1 MKAKINIGDKVR
13 LNDEYGTTAIVERIT
28 GDCLTVKC
36 QNGYNFWS
44 VHSVAVVQ
52 TKEDIELNNDKE
64 MKLKDLLKGR
74 DKLRKYDELKAWRGR
89 FADMVDIP
97 TWNMMMCVA
106 RTDNVVA
113 LPLPNHIKQTI
124 LDALDAEIKKMEEE

>member
-44 VHSVAVVQ
+44 VHNVAVVQ

-74 DKLRKYDELKAWRGR
+74 DKLRKYDELKWWEGYFERGLIINKIDST
-89 FADMVDIP
+89 FQYDIKS
-97 TWNMMMCVA
+97 
-106 RTDNVVA
+106 
-113 LPLPNHIKQTI
+113 LPDSIKQII

>member
-13 LNDEYGTTAIVERIT
+13 LNDEYGTTAIVECIT

-74 DKLRKYDELKAWRGR
+74 DKLRKYDELKWWEGYFERGLIINKIDGT
-89 FADMVDIP
+89 FQYDIKS
-97 TWNMMMCVA
+97 
-106 RTDNVVA
+106 
-113 LPLPNHIKQTI
+113 LPDSIKQII
-124 LDALDAEIKKMEEE
+124 LDALNAEIKKMEEE

>member
-36 QNGYNFWS
+36 QNRYNFWS
-44 VHSVAVVQ
+44 VHNVTVVQ
-52 TKEDIELNNDKE
+52 IKEEMELNNDKE

-74 DKLRKYDELKAWRGR
+74 DKLRKYDELKEWKEYFGNDELYLNSACALFGKDEKLVV
-89 FADMVDIP
+89 FIP
-97 TWNMMMCVA
+97 D
-106 RTDNVVA
+106 R
-113 LPLPNHIKQTI
+113 IKQII
-124 LDALDAEIKKMEEE
+124 LDALGAEIKKMEEE

>member
-13 LNDEYGTTAIVERIT
+13 LNDGYGTTAIVERIT

-44 VHSVAVVQ
+44 VHNVTVVQ
-52 TKEDIELNNDKE
+52 TKEDIKLNNDKE

-74 DKLRKYDELKAWRGR
+74 DKLRKYDELKWWEGYFERGLIINKIDST
-89 FADMVDIP
+89 FQYDIKS
-97 TWNMMMCVA
+97 
-106 RTDNVVA
+106 
-113 LPLPNHIKQTI
+113 LPDSIKQII
-124 LDALDAEIKKMEEE
+124 LDAIDAEI

>member
-44 VHSVAVVQ
+44 VHNVTVVQ
-52 TKEDIELNNDKE
+52 IKEDIELNNDKE

-74 DKLRKYDELKAWRGR
+74 DKLRKYDELKWWEGYFERGLIINKIDST
-89 FADMVDIP
+89 FQYDIKS
-97 TWNMMMCVA
+97 
-106 RTDNVVA
+106 
-113 LPLPNHIKQTI
+113 LPDSIKQII
-124 LDALDAEIKKMEEE
+124 LDAIDAEINKMEEE

>member
-52 TKEDIELNNDKE
+52 TKEDIELHNDKE

-74 DKLRKYDELKAWRGR
+74 DKLRKYDELKWWEGYFERGLIINKIDST
-89 FADMVDIP
+89 FQYDIKS
-97 TWNMMMCVA
+97 
-106 RTDNVVA
+106 
-113 LPLPNHIKQTI
+113 LPDSIKQII
-124 LDALDAEIKKMEEE
+124 LDALNTEIKKMEEE

>member
-44 VHSVAVVQ
+44 VHNVAVVQ
-52 TKEDIELNNDKE
+52 AKEDIELNNDKE

-74 DKLRKYDELKAWRGR
+74 DKLRKYDELREWEEYFGNGELYLSSACALFGKDEKLAV
-89 FADMVDIP
+89 FIP
-97 TWNMMMCVA
+97 
-106 RTDNVVA
+106 DN
-113 LPLPNHIKQTI
+113 IRKII